1 MAKEKKVKENTLK
14 SQGTSDL
21 SAATEKLTKY
31 YEENGLDP
39 KKDWSNDKKH
49 GAVVSKLKKKIKI
62 AKMKLEAGISDEKA
76 DKKPK
81 VKPEKVKTVKNQ
93 PSSYDYPDV
102 DGKPMTPDL
111 KKRYRSKMRALMKA
125 NMDVNVAKE
134 KALASV
140 MGTAT
145 KKADKVAEEPKVEK
159 VKKDKPSKKDK
170 KKNKKSSP
178 KDNSVSN
185 TKKTK
190 SKVKEED

>member
-1 MAKEKKVKENTLK
+1 MAKEKKAKENTLK

-39 KKDWSNDKKH
+39 KKDWSKDKKH

-81 VKPEKVKTVKNQ
+81 VKPEKVKTVKKQ

-102 DGKPMTPDL
+102 DDKPMTPDL

-159 VKKDKPSKKDK
+159 VKKDKTVKKDK
-170 KKNKKSSP
+170 KKTKKTSP
-178 KDNSVSN
+178 QDNSVSSK
-185 TKKTK
+185 KKTK